1 LQRAA
6 AREDSR
12 PRGRSYPTI
21 DRTVLAYSEDAPES
35 AVRLLDSLA
44 ERLLPSAP
52 QAIAR
57 LTRLLLVTSLI
68 LLLALGSILSSTLAW
83 VLIAMPMTLI
93 VASLLAEWIQLR
105 AARTDELEVFDV
117 EPTVIVRSAATAPPP
132 SAPARRR

>member
-1 LQRAA
+1 LQPAA

-21 DRTVLAYSEDAPES
+21 DRTVLAYSEGAPES
-35 AVRLLDSLA
+35 AARLLDALA

-52 QAIAR
+52 EAIAR

-83 VLIAMPMTLI
+83 ALIAMPMTLI
-93 VASLLAEWIQLR
+93 VASLLAEWIELR
-105 AARTDELEVFDV
+105 AARADELEVPDV
-117 EPTVIVRSAATAPPP
+117 EPTVV
-132 SAPARRR
+132 ARRVAAPQSPAASAQRR